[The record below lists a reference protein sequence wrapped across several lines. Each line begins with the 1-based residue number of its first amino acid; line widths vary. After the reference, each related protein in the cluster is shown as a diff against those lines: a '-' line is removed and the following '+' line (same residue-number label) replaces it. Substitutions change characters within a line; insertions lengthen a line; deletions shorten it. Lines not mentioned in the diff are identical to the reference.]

1 MVKPKVNI
9 VMPTWNA
16 LEYTKITLSRLF
28 ESTKVPFTLTIIDNA
43 SRKET
48 IDFLKKIKSQGSCI
62 KINKIFNQK
71 NLGSGRAFNQG
82 WQISREEDI
91 EFTCLINNDLYFS
104 RGWLEGYSKLK
115 RNIPYT

>member
-1 MVKPKVNI
+1 
-9 VMPTWNA
+9 MPTWNA

-71 NLGSGRAFNQG
+71 ISGRVVH
-82 WQISREEDI
+82 
-91 EFTCLINNDLYFS
+91 LIKAGNFAR
-104 RGWLEGYSKLK
+104 RGY
-115 RNIPYT
+115 